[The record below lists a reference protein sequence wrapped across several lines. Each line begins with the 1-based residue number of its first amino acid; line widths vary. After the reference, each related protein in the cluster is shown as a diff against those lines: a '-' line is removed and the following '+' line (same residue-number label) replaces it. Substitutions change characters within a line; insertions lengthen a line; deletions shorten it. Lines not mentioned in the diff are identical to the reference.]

1 MCQPNAIQIIYG
13 PQASNIKTKLDEYM
27 LNVPESY
34 DFEDKEVVLETK
46 TQLELECLVMGK

>member
-34 DFEDKEVVLETK
+34 DLRIKKLF
-46 TQLELECLVMGK
+46 